1 MTVGRS
7 YDMNIVLYDVVS
19 RVSHW
24 GGGAGGTGTSYL
36 KIYTE
41 VPLEYRYHSAKP
53 VW

>member
-1 MTVGRS
+1 MIF
-7 YDMNIVLYDVVS
+7 DILS
-19 RVSHW
+19 R

>member
-1 MTVGRS
+1 MTVGRR
-7 YDMNIVLYDVVS
+7 YDMNIVLYYVVS